1 MTHIKFELDEEI
13 FHSNFEED
21 KAYIVGWLK
30 DKQLTHEDVLFT
42 KDKEDGT
49 LRLKARRYLKL
60 EF

>member
-1 MTHIKFELDEEI
+1 MRKTFEPDEEI

-21 KAYIVGWLK
+21 VAYIKGWIK
-30 DKQLTHEDVLFT
+30 DKQLTRDDVLFT

-49 LRLKARRYLKL
+49 LRLKARKNLEL